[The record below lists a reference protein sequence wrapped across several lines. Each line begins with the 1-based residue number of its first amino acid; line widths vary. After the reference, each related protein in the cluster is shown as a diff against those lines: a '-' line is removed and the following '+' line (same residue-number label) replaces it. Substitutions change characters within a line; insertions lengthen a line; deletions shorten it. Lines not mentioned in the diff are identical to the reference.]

1 MHLQEMGTLAL
12 DGPQLAGRG
21 KDVKDG
27 TGSMLAGLST
37 RALNWIG
44 WGKSILVVVRDT
56 STIPQRAVQ
65 NYPAFSENF
74 ILAFIKR

>member
-1 MHLQEMGTLAL
+1 MAL

-27 TGSMLAGLST
+27 TGST

-56 STIPQRAVQ
+56 STIPQRAGQ

-74 ILAFIKR
+74 ILAFIK